1 MVLLDMFALY
11 PRYHIHSIKG
21 TVTDSTYLFPVD
33 YKGFMYRNSCS
44 VPFRC
49 LSIPVW
55 VTIFSGTERNKM
67 MPRYNVCLEKTK
79 HDKYLSSKQ

>member
-44 VPFRC
+44 VPFRSVVYQYQC
-49 LSIPVW
+49 
-55 VTIFSGTERNKM
+55 G
-67 MPRYNVCLEKTK
+67 
-79 HDKYLSSKQ
+79 